1 MDLSYGPEE
10 ENFRTRV
17 KEFLQDNLPKGWGTS
32 DFGSIGRDEVQFL
45 RDWQRKLYA
54 NGFLG
59 MSWPKEYGGQGASA
73 IEMAIFNEEAAKVRA
88 PSPLNVLGL
97 SLAGPTIIAHGTP
110 EQKSRHLA
118 KILSCD
124 EIWCQ
129 GFSEPG
135 SGSDLGSLRT
145 RGELRGD
152 EFIVNGQKVWT
163 SLAHIADWCMLLVR
177 TDPSLPK
184 HRGLSY
190 LLVDMKSPGVTVKP
204 LRQMTG
210 SAEFN
215 EMFFEDV
222 HVHRTNLLGGL
233 NNGWKVAMTT
243 LANERGTM
251 SLAMA
256 ARFFMTYN
264 EMVNMCRNLG
274 RPVLKDPRVRQQLA
288 QFFIDLQGLKYTLY
302 RSFSQILRGGTPG
315 PEGSVSKIAW
325 SELNQRMHEFVVQ
338 VEGPASQLMGR
349 QTYAVESG
357 RWQYGYLRSRAN
369 TIEAGTSEIQRNI
382 IAERVLGLPR
392 AR

>member
-1 MDLSYGPEE
+1 MDLNYGPEE
-10 ENFRTRV
+10 ERFRARV
-17 KEFLQDNLPKGWGTS
+17 KSFFENNLPKGWGTS
-32 DFGSIGRDEVQFL
+32 DFGSIGRDEVAFL
-45 RDWQRKLYA
+45 RDWQRKLYE

-73 IEMAIFNEEAAKVRA
+73 IEMAVFNEESAKVRA
-88 PSPLNVLGL
+88 PGPLNVLGL

-118 KILSCD
+118 RILSCD

-190 LLVDMKSPGVTVKP
+190 LLVDMKTPGVTVKP

-222 HVHRTNLLGGL
+222 RVPRQNLLGGL

-264 EMVNMCRNLG
+264 ELVAMCRKLG
-274 RPVLKDPRVRQQLA
+274 RPVLKDARVRQQLA
-288 QFFIDLQGLKYTLY
+288 QFFVDLQALKYTLY
-302 RSFSQILRGGTPG
+302 RSFSTILRGGTPG

-325 SELNQRMHEFVVQ
+325 SELNQRMHEFVMQVQ
-338 VEGPASQLMGR
+338 GPASQLMGR
-349 QTYAVESG
+349 QEHAVESG

>member
-10 ENFRTRV
+10 ERFRAKV
-17 KEFLQDNLPKGWGTS
+17 KSFLEANLPKGWGTS

-73 IEMAIFNEEAAKVRA
+73 IEMAIFNEEAAKLRA

-190 LLVDMKSPGVTVKP
+190 LLVDMKTPGVTVKP

-222 HVHRTNLLGGL
+222 HVPRTNLLGGL
-233 NNGWKVAMTT
+233 NNGWQVAMTT

-302 RSFSQILRGGTPG
+302 RSFSQILKGGTPG

>member
-1 MDLSYGPEE
+1 MDLNYGPEE
-10 ENFRTRV
+10 ERFRAKV
-17 KEFLQDNLPKGWGTS
+17 KSFLETNLPKGWGSS
-32 DFGSIGRDEVQFL
+32 DFGSMGRDEVAFL
-45 RDWQRKLYA
+45 RDWQRKLYE

-73 IEMAIFNEEAAKVRA
+73 IEMAVFNEEMAKVRA

-110 EQKSRHLA
+110 EQKSRHLS
-118 KILSCD
+118 KILSAD

-177 TDPSLPK
+177 TDTQAPK

-190 LLVDMKSPGVTVKP
+190 LLVDMKTPGVTVKP

-210 SAEFN
+210 SSEFN

-222 HVHRTNLLGGL
+222 RVPRHNLLGGL
-233 NNGWKVAMTT
+233 NNGWQVAMTT

-256 ARFFMTYN
+256 ARFFITFT
-264 EMVNMCRNLG
+264 EMVNMCRNLE
-274 RPVLKDPRVRQQLA
+274 RPVLKDLRVRQQLA

-315 PEGSVSKIAW
+315 PEGSVSKITW
-325 SELNQRMHEFVVQ
+325 SELNQRMHEFAVAT
-338 VEGPASQLMGR
+338 EGPAAQLTGR
-349 QTYAVESG
+349 SPHSVESG

-392 AR
+392 SR

>member
-1 MDLSYGPEE
+1 MDLNYGPEE
-10 ENFRTRV
+10 ERFRAKV
-17 KEFLQDNLPKGWGTS
+17 KSFLEANLPKGWGTS

-73 IEMAIFNEEAAKVRA
+73 IEMAIFNEEAAKLRA

-190 LLVDMKSPGVTVKP
+190 LLVDMKTPGVTVKP

-222 HVHRTNLLGGL
+222 RVPRTNLLGGL
-233 NNGWKVAMTT
+233 NNGWQVAMTT

-315 PEGSVSKIAW
+315 PEGSVSKMTW

>member
-1 MDLSYGPEE
+1 MDLNYGPEE
-10 ENFRTRV
+10 ERFRTQVR
-17 KEFLQDNLPKGWGTS
+17 KFLETNLPKGWGTS
-32 DFGSIGRDEVQFL
+32 DFGSMGRDEVEFL
-45 RDWQRKLYA
+45 RDWQRKLHE

-73 IEMAIFNEEAAKVRA
+73 IEMAIFNEEMAKVRA

-110 EQKSRHLA
+110 EQKSRHLS
-118 KILSCD
+118 KILSAD
-124 EIWCQ
+124 EVWCQ

-177 TDPSLPK
+177 TDSSAPK

-190 LLVDMKSPGVTVKP
+190 LLVDMKTPGVTVKP

-210 SAEFN
+210 SSEFN
-215 EMFFEDV
+215 ELFFEDV
-222 HVHRTNLLGGL
+222 RVPRHNLLGGL
-233 NNGWKVAMTT
+233 NNGWQVAMTT

-256 ARFFMTYN
+256 ARFFITYN
-264 EMVNMCRNLG
+264 EMLGMCRKLE
-274 RPVLKDPRVRQQLA
+274 RPVLKDPKVRQTLA
-288 QFFIDLQGLKYTLY
+288 QFYVDLQGLKYTLY

-315 PEGSVSKIAW
+315 PEGSVSKLTW
-325 SELNQRMHEFVVQ
+325 SELNQRMHEFAMN
-338 VEGPASQLMGR
+338 VEGQASQLIGR
-349 QTYAVESG
+349 SPYSVESG

>member
-1 MDLSYGPEE
+1 MDLNYGPEDE
-10 ENFRTRV
+10 RFRVRV
-17 KEFLQDNLPKGWGTS
+17 KSFLESNLPKGWGST
-32 DFGSIGRDEVQFL
+32 DFGSLGRDEVAFL
-45 RDWQRKLYA
+45 RDWQRKLYQ

-73 IEMAIFNEEAAKVRA
+73 IEMAIFNEEMAKVRA

-110 EQKSRHLA
+110 EQKSRHLSR
-118 KILSCD
+118 ILSAD

-145 RGELRGD
+145 KAELRGD

-177 TDPSLPK
+177 TDPQAPK

-190 LLVDMKSPGVTVKP
+190 LLVDMKTPGVTVKP

-210 SAEFN
+210 SSEFN
-215 EMFFEDV
+215 ELFFEEV
-222 HVHRTNLLGGL
+222 RVPRNNLLGGL
-233 NNGWKVAMTT
+233 NNGWQVAMTT

-256 ARFFMTYN
+256 ARFFITFN
-264 EMVNMCRNLG
+264 EMVGMCRNLG

-288 QFFIDLQGLKYTLY
+288 QFLVDLQGLKYTLY

-315 PEGSVSKIAW
+315 PEGSVSKLTW
-325 SELNQRMHEFVVQ
+325 SELNQRMHEFAVS
-338 VEGPASQLMGR
+338 VEGPAAQLTGR
-349 QTYAVESG
+349 TPHSVESG

>member
-1 MDLSYGPEE
+1 MDLTYGPEE
-10 ENFRTRV
+10 ERFRAKV
-17 KEFLQDNLPKGWGTS
+17 KSFLEANLPKGWGTS

-73 IEMAIFNEEAAKVRA
+73 IEMAIFNEEAAKLRA

-177 TDPSLPK
+177 TDSSLPK

-190 LLVDMKSPGVTVKP
+190 LLVDMKTPGVTVKP

-222 HVHRTNLLGGL
+222 HVPRTNLLGGL
-233 NNGWKVAMTT
+233 NNGWQVAMTT

-302 RSFSQILRGGTPG
+302 RSFSQILKGGTPG

-325 SELNQRMHEFVVQ
+325 SELNQRMHEFVVN

>member
-1 MDLSYGPEE
+1 MDLSYSPEE
-10 ENFRTRV
+10 ERFRARV
-17 KEFLQDNLPKGWGTS
+17 RAFLEANLPKGSGGG
-32 DFGSIGRDEVQFL
+32 DYGAMFRDDVEVL
-45 RDWQRKLYA
+45 RDWQRKLYE

-59 MSWPKEYGGQGASA
+59 MAWPKEYGGQGASA
-73 IEMAIFNEEAAKVRA
+73 IEMAIFNEECAKVKA
-88 PSPLNVLGL
+88 PGPLNVLGL

-110 EQKSRHLA
+110 EQKKRYLP
-118 KILSCD
+118 KILSCE

-190 LLVDMKSPGVTVKP
+190 LLVDMKTPGITVKP

-210 SAEFN
+210 SSEFN

-222 HVHRTNLLGGL
+222 HVPRTNLLGGL

-251 SLAMA
+251 SLAIA
-256 ARFFMTYN
+256 ARFFMTYS
-264 EMVNMCRNLG
+264 EMVSMCRNLG

-288 QFFIDLQGLKYTLY
+288 QFYVDLQGLKYTLY
-302 RSFSQILRGGTPG
+302 RSFSTILRGGTPG

-325 SELNQRMHEFVVQ
+325 SELNQRMHEFAMQVQ
-338 VEGPASQLMGR
+338 GPANQLAGR
-349 QTYAVESG
+349 QAHSVESG

-382 IAERVLGLPR
+382 LAERVLGLPR

>member
-1 MDLSYGPEE
+1 MDLNYGPEE
-10 ENFRTRV
+10 ERFRAQVR
-17 KEFLQDNLPKGWGTS
+17 KFLETNLPKGWGSS
-32 DFGSIGRDEVQFL
+32 DFGSMGRDEVEFL
-45 RDWQRKLYA
+45 RDWQRKLHE

-73 IEMAIFNEEAAKVRA
+73 IEMAIFNEEMAKVRA

-110 EQKSRHLA
+110 EQKSRHLS
-118 KILSCD
+118 KILSAD
-124 EIWCQ
+124 EVWCQ

-145 RGELRGD
+145 RAELRGD

-177 TDPSLPK
+177 TDPSAPK

-190 LLVDMKSPGVTVKP
+190 LLVDMKTPGVTVKP

-210 SAEFN
+210 SSEFN
-215 EMFFEDV
+215 ELFFEDV
-222 HVHRTNLLGGL
+222 RVPRNNLLGGL
-233 NNGWKVAMTT
+233 NNGWQVAMTT

-256 ARFFMTYN
+256 ARFFITFN
-264 EMVNMCRNLG
+264 EMLGMCRKIE
-274 RPVLKDPRVRQQLA
+274 RPVLKDPKVRQTLA
-288 QFFIDLQGLKYTLY
+288 QFYVDLQGLKYTLY

-315 PEGSVSKIAW
+315 PEGSVSKLTW
-325 SELNQRMHEFVVQ
+325 SELNQRMHEFAMN
-338 VEGPASQLMGR
+338 VEGQASQLVGR
-349 QTYAVESG
+349 SPYSVESG
-357 RWQYGYLRSRAN
+357 RWQYGFLRSRAN

>member
-1 MDLSYGPEE
+1 MDLNYGPEE
-10 ENFRTRV
+10 ERFRARV
-17 KEFLQDNLPKGWGTS
+17 KTFFENNLPKGSGS
-32 DFGSIGRDEVQFL
+32 DFGSLGRDEVSFL
-45 RDWQRKLYA
+45 RDWQRKLYEH
-54 NGFLG
+54 GFLG
-59 MSWPKEYGGQGASA
+59 MSWPREYGGQGASA
-73 IEMAIFNEEAAKVRA
+73 IEMAIFNEESAKVRA
-88 PSPLNVLGL
+88 PGPLNVLGL

-145 RGELRGD
+145 RAEQHGD

-177 TDPSLPK
+177 TDATLPK

-190 LLVDMKSPGVTVKP
+190 LLVDMKTPGVTVKP

-222 HVHRTNLLGGL
+222 HVPRENLLGGL

-264 EMVNMCRNLG
+264 EMVSMCRNLA

-288 QFFIDLQGLKYTLY
+288 QFFVDLQALKYTLY
-302 RSFSQILRGGTPG
+302 RSFSTILRGGTPG

-325 SELNQRMHEFVVQ
+325 SELNQRMHEFAMH
-338 VEGPASQLMGR
+338 VEGPGSQLMGR